1 MQKQFESMLLKHNQI
16 IENEVQINYEKNLR
30 ISQLKTLMRIYK
42 VKNREVYKSLQ
53 REYMELIR

>member
-1 MQKQFESMLLKHNQI
+1 MQKQFESMLLKTNQI

-42 VKNREVYKSLQ
+42 VKNREIYKSLQ